1 MRRDSHLL
9 LDLTVLPASAELTID
24 SPGWRFVLVQQG
36 HGYLFSRP
44 EVTPMNQGDAVML
57 SPQATAVFR
66 ASQIGEMSLA
76 HFHVLPE
83 LLTGLLTL
91 SERRRLETKAASTA
105 PPLLL
110 LAADSAPAR
119 QFMEICSVKSPSNNL
134 ARRCQL
140 LELAGSVL
148 ANELNVRGPR
158 GRRIASA
165 RDRFSELL
173 QEMTEAEFLDHRPEE
188 LAARCGCSR
197 RHFSRLFR
205 RHLGISIRSKQTQ
218 MRLLKARELLAD
230 TNEKVMSVAMS
241 AGYRHLGLF
250 NAMFKKQFG
259 MTPTEWRDLNHP
271 RTASPIRV
279 SPDRSTRARQ
289 PQPGPA
295 DKPNE

>member
-1 MRRDSHLL
+1 M
-9 LDLTVLPASAELTID
+9 T
-24 SPGWRFVLVQQG
+24 
-36 HGYLFSRP
+36 
-44 EVTPMNQGDAVML
+44 
-57 SPQATAVFR
+57 
-66 ASQIGEMSLA
+66 LA
-76 HFHVLPE
+76 HFHVLPD

-110 LAADSAPAR
+110 LPAESVVAR
-119 QFMEICSVKSPSNNL
+119 QFMTLCSVKTPSNNL

-140 LELAGSVL
+140 LELAGAIL
-148 ANELNVRGPR
+148 ANELSVRGPR

-165 RDRFSELL
+165 RDRFSELI
-173 QEMTEAEFLDHRPEE
+173 QEMTEAEFLEHRPED
-188 LAARCGCSR
+188 LATRCGCSR

-230 TNEKVMSVAMS
+230 TNEKVMSVAMA

-259 MTPTEWRDLNHP
+259 MTPTEWREQNRLKP
-271 RTASPIRV
+271 VSQTILSPQG
-279 SPDRSTRARQ
+279 PPRAR
-289 PQPGPA
+289 
-295 DKPNE
+295 